1 MNLFLGQNP
10 WALKHHKSLSICKMY
25 YFHFIFEVVYH
36 YFLLNYEK
44 RRALK
49 MEKKPFHAF

>member
-44 RRALK
+44 RGALK
-49 MEKKPFHAF
+49 MEKKTFHAF